1 MSNIAQGLSKS
12 VYYKKEDV
20 AWGEVPSV
28 LTGAKTIRRVTANF
42 NLNKETYQSDE
53 IRTDYQMADYRH
65 GVRSVEGSI
74 NGELSPSSYT
84 DFIGS
89 ALASDFVAGVS
100 DTAVPM
106 AVTAAAPQFIRS
118 AGSWL
123 TAGFKVGDVV
133 RTDGLTATADD
144 NKNLLVI
151 ALTSTDMT
159 VIALD
164 GSTLTAE
171 VAATADVAV
180 TGKKSFV
187 PTTGHTSDSYTFEE
201 WYGDIL
207 QSEVFTGNKVN
218 SIGISLPATGMA
230 TIDVA
235 FMGKDR
241 EVTGT
246 SQYFTSPT
254 AQGNSGVFA
263 AVNGA
268 LVVNGAVIALVTS
281 LSVNVSRNLSMEPVV
296 GSDVYPDIFDGRALV
311 DGEFSYF
318 FIDEV
323 VRDYFDNETEISLI
337 AALTTSGE
345 ADAEVMTV
353 VLPRIKVNGSSR
365 NDGEVGIVGTAPFQA
380 LLNTAGGVGTSS
392 EKTTIVIQDTS
403 LV

>member
-12 VYYKKEDV
+12 VYYKKED
-20 AWGEVPSV
+20 AGWGEVPTV

-53 IRTDYQMADYRH
+53 IRTDYQMSDFRH
-65 GVRSVEGSI
+65 GVRSVEGTI

-89 ALASDFVAGVS
+89 ALARDFTAGATASAVEVDVS
-100 DTAVPM
+100 ATAPH
-106 AVTAAAPQFIRS
+106 FIRS
-118 AGSWL
+118 VGSWI
-123 TAGFKVGDVV
+123 TDGIKVGDII
-133 RTDGLTATADD
+133 RTDGLTATVDD
-144 NKNLLVI
+144 NKNMLVI
-151 ALTSTDMT
+151 ALTATDMT
-159 VIALD
+159 VVVLD
-164 GSTLTAE
+164 KSTLTA
-171 VAATADVAV
+171 ATGDTADFEVMGSK
-180 TGKKSFV
+180 TFV
-187 PTTGHTSDSYTFEE
+187 PETGHTSDSYTVEE
-201 WYGDIL
+201 WYGDIA

-218 SIGISLPATGMA
+218 TIGISLPATGMA
-230 TIDVA
+230 TIDIS

-241 EVTGT
+241 QVTGT
-246 SQYFTSPT
+246 TKYFTSPT
-254 AQGNSGVFA
+254 AQGASGIFA

-268 LVVNGAVIALVTS
+268 LVVDGAVIALVTS
-281 LSVNVSRNLSMEPVV
+281 LSVNVNRNLTMEPVV
-296 GSDVYPDIFDGRALV
+296 GSNVYPDIFDGRALV

-337 AALTTSGE
+337 AALTTSNLPD
-345 ADAEVMTV
+345 ADVMTV

-380 LLNTAGGVGTSS
+380 LLNKDGGTGTAT

-403 LV
+403 VV